1 MTRIPLTLGKH
12 YLLID
17 SPISFYLVDNEENS
31 VYRPSGVWQLDTWK
45 LLPEK
50 YQKDHPVYTLSIEY
64 DENKLA
70 DGKEVLIRES
80 DIDLGDGVAGVSG
93 QAVMLTGI
101 NDSLLPISV
110 SVSNLPDVQK
120 VNVQNN
126 PTEIAVN
133 NLPDIQ
139 KVNVQNNPT
148 EIAVNNLP
156 DVQKVTV
163 QNFPDNQK
171 VNVSNFPANQQV
183 NVSNFPD
190 IQKVNVQNNPTEI
203 AVNNFPDVQNTKSIN
218 MPKVKGSVLRNTGL
232 LSTFKVLKTSIENI
246 ESNGGTIDHIFF
258 RANNDRYLVIF
269 ISFPSNG
276 VVEFIAYN
284 STTDNQVFNNSF
296 VVDTAIDTDAI
307 SWTIYYH

>member
-1 MTRIPLTLGKH
+1 MTRIPLTLGRH

-101 NDSLLPISV
+101 NDSLLPIPV
-110 SVSNLPDVQK
+110 SV
-120 VNVQNN
+120 NN
-126 PTEIAVN
+126 I
-133 NLPDIQ
+133 
-139 KVNVQNNPT
+139 
-148 EIAVNNLP
+148 
-156 DVQKVTV
+156 
-163 QNFPDNQK
+163 
-171 VNVSNFPANQQV
+171 
-183 NVSNFPD
+183 PD

-203 AVNNFPDVQNTKSIN
+203 AVNNFPDVQ
-218 MPKVKGSVLRNTGL
+218 KVTVQNIPGIQKVNVQNNPTEIAVNNIPGVQNVNSCLRTICGDMSGEPFSFTGFLNFLDTHKNIHIDFLVFNSGS
-232 LSTFKVLKTSIENI
+232 EN
-246 ESNGGTIDHIFF
+246 
-258 RANNDRYLVIF
+258 YLVYTWSLISAEGSF
-269 ISFPSNG
+269 IWVGIARKFSDNSLATVNCVSNSSGSKSFLP
-276 VVEFIAYN
+276 F
-284 STTDNQVFNNSF
+284 
-296 VVDTAIDTDAI
+296 
-307 SWTIYYH
+307 YHVI